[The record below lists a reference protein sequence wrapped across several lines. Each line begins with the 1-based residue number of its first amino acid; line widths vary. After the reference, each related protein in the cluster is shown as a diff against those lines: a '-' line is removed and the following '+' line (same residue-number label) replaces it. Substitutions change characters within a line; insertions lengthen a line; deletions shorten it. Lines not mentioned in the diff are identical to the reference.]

1 MTAKVFFKKAWAW
14 IKNYW
19 YVPALLIYT
28 LVMWFVFRNKNDKLL
43 KMFDVAKES
52 YQKEIEAIN
61 LAHAEE
67 LRKKNKL
74 VENYQET
81 LKNLQKE
88 YNIKLE
94 ELSKQ
99 EEQEL
104 LELIKKHED
113 SPEGLAEEMKK
124 LFGI

>member
-1 MTAKVFFKKAWAW
+1 
-14 IKNYW
+14 
-19 YVPALLIYT
+19 
-28 LVMWFVFRNKNDKLL
+28 MWFVFRNKNDKLL